1 MAFGPNKIA
10 GPTAAPYI
18 QSSGAHDNRVIPM
31 AHKTLLLMCFTVLL
45 LAESAYFAGQSAA
58 GILRFRGERA
68 FFMNRHER
76 AWNGYRRA
84 LALGG
89 DLETLETDQIELLL
103 FGLDQTWA
111 GVRVRTA
118 LPPERAVSTALQLV
132 AHRVDETPFKAYVW
146 SLASDDYFHAARLRR
161 QDTPLDL
168 SSLSEDPMD
177 VLMPED
183 RLGLAALETAS
194 RLEPNN
200 YIYHDLLA
208 EKFMDMGDIDTAA
221 THCRRSVASY
231 PVLGDHRYLMV
242 PDPAPE
248 LLEAAIRGFEDSRL
262 QESMIPRG
270 TIESDAGELLR
281 RTGQARRAIAF
292 LKRAVVLSPDL
303 YEAQYYLGIASYEL
317 GDHQAALR
325 HLQEASRCQPQNPSP
340 HVHMGFAQTALG
352 NLQGAIDHFRRAREK
367 DPQDIRFF
375 HFLGEALEKAGQ
387 VKEAERQFV
396 AAAKINPKSTEAW
409 AALLVFYT
417 RHRELRP
424 LADVCSNLELMAP
437 DETAYRE
444 QCASL
449 GLEIR

>member
-1 MAFGPNKIA
+1 MALGPNRIA
-10 GPTAAPYI
+10 GPTEAPYI

-31 AHKTLLLMCFTVLL
+31 AHKILLLTCFAVLL

-58 GILRFRGERA
+58 GILRLRGERA
-68 FFMNRHER
+68 FFRNHHER
-76 AWNGYRRA
+76 AWNGYHRA
-84 LALGG
+84 MALGG

-103 FGLDQTWA
+103 FGLDQAWA

-118 LPPERAVSTALQLV
+118 LPPEKAVSTALQLV
-132 AHRVDETPFKAYVW
+132 ARRVAETPFKAYVW
-146 SLASDDYFHAARLRR
+146 SLASDNYFHAARLRR
-161 QDTPLDL
+161 QNTTLDL
-168 SSLSEDPMD
+168 SSLSEDPMA
-177 VLMPED
+177 VLLPED

-221 THCRRSVASY
+221 TYCRRSVAAY
-231 PVLGDHRYLMV
+231 PVLDAHRYLMV

-248 LLEAAIRGFEDSRL
+248 LLEAAIRGFEDSRR
-262 QESMIPRG
+262 QESMIPPG
-270 TIESDAGELLR
+270 TIESEAGVLLWR
-281 RTGQARRAIAF
+281 NGQARRAIDF
-292 LKRAVVLSPDL
+292 LSRAVALSPDL

-325 HLQEASRCQPQNPSP
+325 HLQEATRCLPESPSP
-340 HVHMGFAQTALG
+340 HVHMAFAQTALG
-352 NLQGAIDHFRRAREK
+352 NLQGAIDQFRRAREK

-396 AAAKINPKSTEAW
+396 AAAKINPKSTVAW
-409 AALLVFYT
+409 AALLGFYT

-424 LADVCSNLELMAP
+424 LADICSNLELMAP
-437 DETAYRE
+437 DEIAYRE
-444 QCASL
+444 QCTAL
-449 GLEIR
+449 GLEIP